1 MHNCK
6 LALKLKF
13 GQGDLSS
20 DQIRKIAEIL
30 DAAAKEIERV

>member
-13 GQGDLSS
+13 GRGDLSTE
-20 DQIRKIAEIL
+20 QLGKIAEIL